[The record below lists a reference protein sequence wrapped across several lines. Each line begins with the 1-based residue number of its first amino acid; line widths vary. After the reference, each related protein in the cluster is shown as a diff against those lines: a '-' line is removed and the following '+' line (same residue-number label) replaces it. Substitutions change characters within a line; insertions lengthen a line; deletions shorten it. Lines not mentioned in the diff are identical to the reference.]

1 MMLGTRMAATD
12 LSLVSNHSRDV
23 ERIIN
28 IVCARMITTQELRAG
43 VAFACAAQNAALRS
57 AMQFSADEDFAKELD
72 VQDPLRSFRERF
84 HLPSGKNGKPLI
96 YFAGNSLGLMP
107 KSAKEI
113 VEQELHD
120 WATLGVAAH
129 LEGKTPWYSYHETLR
144 DPAARLVGAKTNEVI
159 CMNSLTVNLHLMM
172 ATFYRP
178 TKSRFKILMEDPA
191 FPSDTYAIKTQIV
204 HHGLNPKDALMLA
217 SPRKGELTAQ
227 TEDVLDL
234 INKHAKELAVVLIGG
249 VNFFTGQLFDIPTI
263 TAAAQKHGITVGVD
277 LAHAIGNVPL
287 SLHDWNVDFA
297 VWCSYKYLN
306 AGPGA
311 VAGAFVH
318 ERHATNTDL
327 PRLAGWFGNDP
338 NTRFRMQLEP
348 EFIPVPSADGWQVSN
363 PPILAMAPLR
373 ASLAIF
379 DEAGGMKSL
388 REKSIRLTNYLQ
400 FLLESGLDGQVKK
413 ALTIITPRKE
423 NERGCQLSIL
433 VHEHGKEVFGKL
445 EAAGV
450 TCDFREPNVIRVAPT
465 PLYNT
470 FHEVWRFTHI
480 LADRQ

>member
-1 MMLGTRMAATD
+1 
-12 LSLVSNHSRDV
+12 
-23 ERIIN
+23 
-28 IVCARMITTQELRAG
+28 
-43 VAFACAAQNAALRS
+43 
-57 AMQFSADEDFAKELD
+57 MQFSNNEDLAKQLD
-72 VQDPLRSFRERF
+72 AEDSLHVFRKKF
-84 HLPSGKNGKPLI
+84 HLPANRGGAPLI

-107 KSAKEI
+107 KSARKI
-113 VEQELHD
+113 VEQELDD
-120 WATLGVAAH
+120 WAHLGVDAH
-129 LEGKTPWYSYHETLR
+129 LKGKTPWYWYHESLR
-144 DPAARLVGAKTNEVI
+144 QPAGRLVGAQPIEVI

-204 HHGLNPKDALMLA
+204 HHGLSAKEALILA
-217 SPRKGELTAQ
+217 RPRSGEFTVR
-227 TEDVLDL
+227 TEEILDL
-234 INKHAKELAVVLIGG
+234 IEKHAEEFAVILIGG
-249 VNFFTGQLFDIPTI
+249 MNFFTGQLFDIPTI

-318 ERHATNTDL
+318 QRHATNTNL

-338 NTRFRMQLEP
+338 DTRFRMHLEP
-348 EFIPVPSADGWQVSN
+348 EFIPVASADGWQISN
-363 PPILAMAPLR
+363 PPILSMAPLR
-373 ASLAIF
+373 ASLALF
-379 DEAGGMKSL
+379 EEAGMEAL
-388 REKSIRLTNYLQ
+388 RQKSIKLTSYLQ
-400 FLLESGLDGQVKK
+400 FLLEEGDSGSMFNV
-413 ALTIITPRKE
+413 ITPRE
-423 NERGCQLSIL
+423 ANDRGCQLSIQAR
-433 VHEHGKEVFGKL
+433 EHPKELFSKL

-450 TCDFREPNVIRVAPT
+450 KCDFREPNVIRAAPT

-470 FHEVWRFTHI
+470 FHELWRFARI
-480 LADRQ
+480 LH